1 MSKRRNQ
8 TRSRNMAFAATQKER
23 TGSRSNGMNFC
34 QSQFNKLFL
43 VFAVLIFTSAT
54 LSAQAPSRLHGQVID
69 QTGAVIPGALI
80 TLKLSSGPAIT
91 AKSDGVGTYLVR
103 DLPPGTYTLTVVE
116 KGFRPHAQ
124 QVEIS
129 VGQDKK
135 LDITMDVYVKEE
147 QVDVQSDAAKVSV
160 NPDNNA
166 SSMIIT
172 GKDLDALSD
181 DPDEL
186 QSELQALA
194 GPSAGPNGGQIYID
208 GFTGGQLPPKSS
220 IREIRINQNPF
231 SAQYDRMGFGRI
243 EILTKPGTDK
253 IHGQFSYNDNHSIF
267 DALNPFAAI
276 EPDFSS
282 RIFNG
287 NIGGPLSKKASYFI
301 NLERRDIND
310 AAVVLPS
317 AFANAGVPVVAVS
330 NPRVRTNLSS
340 RFDFQVAPSN
350 TLMVRYQF
358 THDTQDNNGVS
369 QLSLPSMAFNQVTDE
384 HEIQISDTQVLSPH
398 AVNETRFEWEH
409 GNTSQTPLSLTP
421 TINVLGVFQEG
432 GSGQGASKAISD
444 HFELQNYTSV
454 NRGNH
459 FMRMGGRL
467 RVTSVDNT
475 SNGNF
480 NGTFTFGATFDP
492 VTKKQ
497 TATPLQNFTNG
508 TPSQFTITAGNP
520 QISNTFAD
528 AGLYVEDDWKIRPN
542 LTASLGLRFETQ
554 NGINDHADWSP
565 RVGLAWGVG
574 SKKGSQPK
582 TIIRTGFGV
591 FYDRFGQGQIL
602 QTLRLNGINQRQFTI
617 STVDSQGNP
626 IPANQT
632 ALQTFFAQY
641 PVLPPLSNLT
651 ASANNT
657 TYSIAYGLR
666 TPYTMQGAVS
676 VERQLS
682 KASTLSMTYLHSQGV
697 HQFLSINT
705 NAFVVGASPAFQYI
719 SEGIFKQNQMIAN
732 FNMRASSKLTI
743 FSFYSLSYANSD
755 SFGAGS
761 FPSNPTNIGADYGR
775 AGFDVRSRVFV
786 GGTVGLPQGFRLS
799 PFMIYNTGGPFNIT
813 TGQDLNGDSIFN
825 DRPAFASSAT
835 APGNLRATQFGDF
848 DIAPAPGQTRIPANF
863 GNSPGQFTLN
873 LRLSKTFGI
882 GPKLETAA
890 SKQDP
895 QNPQAQHRPE
905 GGGGREGGGA
915 RGGPGGGGMGGGPRG
930 GGPMGGGGE
939 RSSSNRYSLTFSA
952 NARNLFNH
960 VNPGAPIGNLSSTQF
975 GQSTSLAGGPFNTQS
990 ANRRVDLQVMFAF

>member
-1 MSKRRNQ
+1 MKFW
-8 TRSRNMAFAATQKER
+8 RSQV
-23 TGSRSNGMNFC
+23 
-34 QSQFNKLFL
+34 NKLL
-43 VFAVLIFTSAT
+43 VVFSILMLTSAT
-54 LSAQAPSRLHGQVID
+54 LVAQAPSRLHGQVID

-80 TLKLSSGPAIT
+80 TLKSSSGPTVT
-91 AKSDGVGTYLVR
+91 AKSDGVGTYIVR

-124 QVEIS
+124 ELEIAA
-129 VGQDKK
+129 GQDKK
-135 LDITMDVYVKEE
+135 LDITMDVYAKDER
-147 QVDVQSDAAKVSV
+147 VDVQSDAATVSV

-166 SSMIIT
+166 SSMVIS

-253 IHGQFSYNDNHSIF
+253 VHGQFSYNDNHSIF
-267 DALNPFAAI
+267 DAMNPFAAI

-282 RIFNG
+282 RIYNG
-287 NIGGPLSKKASYFI
+287 NIGGPLSKKASYFL

-317 AFANAGVPVVAVS
+317 AFANAGLPAVAVS

-340 RFDFQVAPSN
+340 RFDLQVAPSN

-369 QLSLPSMAFNQVTDE
+369 QLALPSLAFNQVSDE
-384 HEIQISDTQVLSPH
+384 HEIQISDTQILSPR

-409 GNTSQTPLSLTP
+409 GNTSQTPLNTTP

-432 GSGQGASKAISD
+432 GSGQGNSKAISD
-444 HFELQNYTSV
+444 HFELQNYTSI

-459 FMRMGGRL
+459 FLRLGGRL
-467 RVTSVDNT
+467 RVTSADNT
-475 SNGNF
+475 STGNF
-480 NGTFTFGATFDP
+480 NGTFTFAATFDP
-492 VTKKQ
+492 ITKKQ
-497 TATPLQNFTNG
+497 TATPLDNFRSG
-508 TPSQFTITAGNP
+508 TPNQFTITAGNP

-528 AGLYVEDDWKIRPN
+528 AGLYAEDDWKIRPN
-542 LTASLGLRFETQ
+542 MTASFGLRFETQ

-565 RVGLAWGVG
+565 RVGLAWGLG
-574 SKKGSQPK
+574 GKKGSQPK
-582 TIIRTGFGV
+582 TIIRTGFGI

-602 QTLRLNGINQRQFTI
+602 QTLRLNGVNQQQFTI

-626 IPANQT
+626 IAANQT
-632 ALQTFFAQY
+632 ALKNFFAQY
-641 PVLPPLSNLT
+641 PIVPPVSSLT
-651 ASANNT
+651 ASSSNT
-657 TYSIAYGLR
+657 TYSIASNLR
-666 TPYTMQGAVS
+666 APYTMQGAAS

-682 KASTLSMTYLHSQGV
+682 KSATLSMTYLHSQGV

-705 NAFVVGASPAFQYI
+705 NAFVVGASPAFEYI
-719 SEGIFKQNQMIAN
+719 SEGIFRQNQMITS
-732 FNMRASSKLTI
+732 FNVRAGSKVTI

-775 AGFDVRSRVFV
+775 AAFDVRNRLFV
-786 GGTVGLPQGFRLS
+786 GGTVGLPHGFRMS

-825 DRPAFASSAT
+825 DRPAFATSAT
-835 APGNLRATQFGDF
+835 APNNLRSTQFGDF
-848 DIAPAPGQTRIPANF
+848 DIAPAPGQARIPANF

-873 LRLSKTFGI
+873 LRLSKTI
-882 GPKLETAA
+882 GLGSQLETAA
-890 SKQDP
+890 ANK
-895 QNPQAQHRPE
+895 APE
-905 GGGGREGGGA
+905 GGQGEQHGPRAGGGGPGGHGGGREGGG
-915 RGGPGGGGMGGGPRG
+915 GGGPRG
-930 GGPMGGGGE
+930 GGGPMGGIFNQDK
-939 RSSSNRYSLTFSA
+939 SSQRYNLTFSA
-952 NARNLFNH
+952 NARNVFNH
-960 VNPGAPIGNLSSTQF
+960 VNPGAPVGNLSSPQF

-990 ANRRVDLQVMFAF
+990 ANRRIDLQVMFSF